1 MKTYCCEMPLQ
12 QSKRTQ
18 EISTQLKFSLDC
30 LRMNCLQMI
39 PFCFYIL
46 YFAAIILFVILLF
59 LVISG
64 FIQTVLHSCFGTI
77 IYRRK
82 DSLKQ
87 ECVPVLRRDKNNENL
102 GCFEALKIKLKSESS
117 QGIFLRNSRRLK
129 YQQSRTFGL
138 YLLKLTGCTCTDRTV
153 KNSCCSICL
162 EDFNTNETII
172 CLHCSHGYHE
182 NCIFDLARGTFNRHN
197 TGIIYCPLCKGDTYC
212 KYLGI
217 YKDYPN
223 YGSIMPVQLM
233 Q

>member
-1 MKTYCCEMPLQ
+1 
-12 QSKRTQ
+12 
-18 EISTQLKFSLDC
+18 
-30 LRMNCLQMI
+30 MI

-46 YFAAIILFVILLF
+46 YFAAIILFFILLF

-64 FIQTVLHSCFGTI
+64 FIQTALHSCFGTI

-129 YQQSRTFGL
+129 YQQARTFGL
-138 YLLKLTGCTCTDRTV
+138 YLLKLTGFTCTDRTL

-162 EDFNTNETII
+162 EDFNINETII
-172 CLHCSHGYHE
+172 CLHCSQVTMKTAYLILQE
-182 NCIFDLARGTFNRHN
+182 VPSTD
-197 TGIIYCPLCKGDTYC
+197 IIQG
-212 KYLGI
+212 
-217 YKDYPN
+217 
-223 YGSIMPVQLM
+223 
-233 Q
+233 